1 MEFTA
6 QQIADFL
13 GGEVQGNPSVKVNNF
28 SKIEEGK
35 KGTLSF
41 LSNPKYS
48 QYIYDSQS
56 SIILVNKDFKP
67 EKEVQATLIRVV
79 DAYQSFAVLLSM
91 VDNAKTAKTGISP
104 LAYISSTAKIGENVY
119 IAPFVYIGDG
129 VKIGS
134 NASLHS
140 HVSIEENTEIGD
152 NIRLYSGVK
161 IYKDCKIG
169 NNCIFHSGVI
179 IGSDGF
185 GFAPTA
191 DGSYKKIPQLGNVV
205 IEDEVEI
212 GANTTVDRATMGST
226 ILRKGVKLDNLVQ
239 IAHNVEVGMNTVMAA
254 QSGIA
259 GSTKVGKQ
267 CVVGGQVAISGHIN
281 VADGTM
287 IGGQSGIASTIK
299 EENQIYQGS
308 PAIPAGNYRRSSIA
322 FKYLPEMQQNISLL
336 KKQIQELENR
346 INSIS

>member
-13 GGEVQGNPSVKVNNF
+13 SGEVQGNPSIKVSNF

-35 KGTLSF
+35 EGTLSF

-48 QYIYDSQS
+48 QYIYESQS
-56 SIILVNKDFKP
+56 SIILVNTDFKL
-67 EKEVQATLIRVV
+67 EKEVKATLIRVA
-79 DAYQSFAVLLSM
+79 DAYQAFASLLSL
-91 VDNAKTAKTGISP
+91 VESSQPKKTGVSP
-104 LAYISSTAKIGENVY
+104 QAFISSSAVIGENAY

-129 VKIGS
+129 VTIG
-134 NASLHS
+134 NNVSLHANCS
-140 HVSIEENTEIGD
+140 IGD
-152 NIRLYSGVK
+152 NSILGNNTTLYAGVNV
-161 IYKDCKIG
+161 YNNCVIG
-169 NNCIFHSGVI
+169 NNCMLHSGVV

-191 DGSYKKIPQLGNVV
+191 DGSYKKIPQLGNVI
-205 IEDEVEI
+205 IEDDVEI

-226 ILRKGVKLDNLVQ
+226 IIRKGVKLDNLIQ
-239 IAHNVEVGMNTVMAA
+239 IAHNVEVGTNTVMAA

-259 GSTKVGKQ
+259 GSAKVGKQ
-267 CVVGGQVAISGHIN
+267 CVVGGQVAINGHIN

-287 IGGQSGIASTIK
+287 FGGQSGVANSIK
-299 EENQIYQGS
+299 EPNQIYQGS
-308 PAIPAGNYRRSSIA
+308 PAIAVGNYRRSSIS
-322 FKYLPEMQQNISLL
+322 FKNLPELQKSIKALQ
-336 KKQIQELENR
+336 KQIQELENR

>member
-1 MEFTA
+1 
-6 QQIADFL
+6 
-13 GGEVQGNPSVKVNNF
+13 
-28 SKIEEGK
+28 
-35 KGTLSF
+35 LSF

-56 SIILVNKDFKP
+56 SIILVNTDFHL
-67 EKEVQATLIRVV
+67 EKKVQATLIRVT
-79 DAYQSFAVLLSM
+79 DAYQSFASLLSL
-91 VDNAKTAKTGISP
+91 VENTQPKKTGISP
-104 LAYISSTAKIGENVY
+104 QAFISSSAVIGQNAY

-129 VKIGS
+129 VIIGE
-134 NASLHS
+134 NVSLHA
-140 HVSIEENTEIGD
+140 HVSIEDNTILGD
-152 NIRLYSGVK
+152 NVTFFSGVK
-161 IYKDCKIG
+161 IYNDCKIG

-205 IEDEVEI
+205 IEDDVEI

-226 ILRKGVKLDNLVQ
+226 IIHKGVKLDNLIQ

-259 GSTKVGKQ
+259 GSAKVGKQ
-267 CVVGGQVAISGHIN
+267 CVVGGQVAINGHIN
-281 VADGTM
+281 VADGIM
-287 IGGQSGIASTIK
+287 IGGQSGIANSIK
-299 EENQIYQGS
+299 EPNQTYQGS
-308 PAIPAGNYRRSSIA
+308 PAIPIGNYRRSSIS
-322 FKYLPEMQQNISLL
+322 FKNLPEMQQTISAL

-346 INSIS
+346 INRIY